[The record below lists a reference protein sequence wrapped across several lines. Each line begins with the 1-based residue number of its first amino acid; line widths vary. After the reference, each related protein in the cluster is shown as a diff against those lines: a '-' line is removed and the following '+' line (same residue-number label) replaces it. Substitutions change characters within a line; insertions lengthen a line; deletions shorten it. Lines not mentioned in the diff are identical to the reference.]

1 MCLQVGIPS
10 IRGIIHWKPEYR
22 EVTLRRELDS
32 ERCVSNDDLCRQVLT
47 QIIRGKHWGARGG
60 AVLCTASVNQL
71 IPLCFSSSPRDET
84 GPLKETCS
92 RYLCLTAAR
101 SEESTGKP
109 REICGTSS
117 THTHTNQMT

>member
-10 IRGIIHWKPEYR
+10 IRGIIHWKPEYG

-32 ERCVSNDDLCRQVLT
+32 ERCVSNDHLRRQVLT
-47 QIIRGKHWGARGG
+47 QIIRGKHWGA
-60 AVLCTASVNQL
+60 LLYTASVNQL

-101 SEESTGKP
+101 SAESTGKP

-117 THTHTNQMT
+117 TKKQQQMT